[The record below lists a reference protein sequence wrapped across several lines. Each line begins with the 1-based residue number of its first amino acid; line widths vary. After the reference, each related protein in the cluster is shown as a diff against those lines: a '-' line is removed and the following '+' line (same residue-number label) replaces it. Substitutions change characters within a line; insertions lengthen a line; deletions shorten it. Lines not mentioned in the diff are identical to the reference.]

1 MEKSFFDTHRIIE
14 TFEIFENTEL
24 YLVEEVDTK
33 REFLLK
39 KTRPDNPDMLFEK
52 IKKEFFRQI
61 KKGFTVNGEG
71 GGPAVL
77 DFFLQNKEFYLLTEY
92 RNREDIGLLNNYPS
106 IGKVLND
113 HYLVLNGL
121 DLVGAGI
128 FYRVFDLLSETYGT
142 LKEMSESDGMEG
154 FVKTGFN
161 MEAKLLSS
169 LKHPGIPVL
178 KDFFIEEKKL
188 YILMGYMEGKTL
200 RYLIDH
206 PERESLFT
214 EGKALL
220 WTAGVCDILE
230 YLHSHSVVFRAITP
244 ERILITPADEV
255 KVINFNKAKILET
268 EDSDETEYVPSLN
281 RDYISPE
288 QAVGR
293 SLPAGDIYSLG
304 VVLYHMLSGKSS
316 CRKFSLEDDKDS
328 LSSDLAGIFSR
339 SFTERVEDR
348 FSSAGEMKEEL
359 LRLFEKLQKFEKEEE
374 DDDTICLLAYS
385 VDEKKEPEK
394 TCPLEESDLA
404 LLNIENNRETDTAT
418 RIIPPEKKRDE
429 EKKEDEDTG
438 CSSET
443 LEKEI
448 LPPLP
453 VIEKEKTL
461 EKEILP
467 PPPVI
472 EKEKKEEDEKEEMQS
487 HVLMDS
493 PTVFAKPVHY
503 GELRYKVNEEDVTCL
518 LHKDSM
524 KIGRSGEND
533 LLLSQDLEVSS
544 RHAEIIRHG
553 NSYFIKDLGS
563 TNGTYVNNIKIE
575 SVTELKDEDKIKI
588 GKTDFT
594 IFKDFYR

>member
-1 MEKSFFDTHRIIE
+1 
-14 TFEIFENTEL
+14 
-24 YLVEEVDTK
+24 
-33 REFLLK
+33 
-39 KTRPDNPDMLFEK
+39 
-52 IKKEFFRQI
+52 
-61 KKGFTVNGEG
+61 
-71 GGPAVL
+71 
-77 DFFLQNKEFYLLTEY
+77 
-92 RNREDIGLLNNYPS
+92 
-106 IGKVLND
+106 
-113 HYLVLNGL
+113 
-121 DLVGAGI
+121 
-128 FYRVFDLLSETYGT
+128 
-142 LKEMSESDGMEG
+142 MEG
-154 FVKTGFN
+154 FIKTGFN
-161 MEAKLLSS
+161 MEARLLSS

-200 RYLIDH
+200 RYLIEH

-214 EGKALL
+214 EEKALL

-255 KVINFNKAKILET
+255 KLINFNKAKVLEA
-268 EDSDETEYVPSLN
+268 EDSDETEYVPLLN

-304 VVLYHMLSGKSS
+304 VVLYHLLSGKSS

-348 FSSAGEMKEEL
+348 FAGAGEMKEEIL
-359 LRLFEKLQKFEKEEE
+359 SLFAKLQRYEKEEE
-374 DDDTICLLAYS
+374 DDETMSLLAYS
-385 VDEKKEPEK
+385 VAEKKELEK

-404 LLNIENNRETDTAT
+404 LLNIENTGETDTAT
-418 RIIPPEKKRDE
+418 RIIPSEKKRDE
-429 EKKEDEDTG
+429 EHKEDEDRG
-438 CSSET
+438 CSWET
-443 LEKEI
+443 
-448 LPPLP
+448 
-453 VIEKEKTL
+453 V

-472 EKEKKEEDEKEEMQS
+472 EKEKTVEKEILPPPSVIEKEKKEEKEEMQS
-487 HVLMDS
+487 PAVMDS

-524 KIGRSGEND
+524 KLGRSGEND
-533 LLLSQDLEVSS
+533 LVFSYDPEVSS
-544 RHAEIIRHG
+544 RHAEIIRLR

-588 GKTDFT
+588 GKTDLT
-594 IFKDFYR
+594 LFKDFYR